1 MVPVRWKFAAG
12 SFAILV
18 GCRREPLPPAPPS
31 ATDASSVAMA
41 HDAAP
46 PRDDAPPQLACL
58 ARLYVGSAEKRDG
71 KWALV
76 LPDGRAL
83 PWDDG
88 KDKTLDQ
95 KLDAPDLEDVL
106 SIPYPHGAIAPISDP
121 GHDPGR
127 IRSTELLEATYG
139 SSREAVRKQ
148 LVPVKLRGQTLLV
161 HARAKAA
168 FERVAKRLDTLDPSF
183 DPYFQGMGGTFVWRP
198 IAGTDRPSAHSFGIS
213 LDLNPARSH
222 YWRNDPKAA
231 WKNTIPA
238 AIVDAFESEGFA
250 WGGRWFHYDTMHF
263 EWRPELF
270 SCPP

>member
-1 MVPVRWKFAAG
+1 MVTVRPSSAALCL
-12 SFAILV
+12 AIAS
-18 GCRREPLPPAPPS
+18 GCRHEPLPTPAPAS
-31 ATDASSVAMA
+31 APDAVAVVQEA
-41 HDAAP
+41 AAP
-46 PRDDAPPQLACL
+46 SEEPPARLTCL
-58 ARLYVGSAEKRDG
+58 ARLYVGTVEKRSG
-71 KWALV
+71 SWTLV
-76 LPDGRAL
+76 LPDGTAL

-88 KDKTLDQ
+88 KAKTLDE
-95 KLDAPDLEDVL
+95 KLDAPDLEDVF
-106 SIPYPHGAIAPISDP
+106 SIPYPRGPIAAITDQA
-121 GHDPGR
+121 HDPGR
-127 IRSTELLEATYG
+127 IRVTALLEATYG

-168 FERVAKRLDTLDPSF
+168 FERVAARLEKLDPSLA
-183 DPYFQGMGGTFVWRP
+183 PYFEGMGGTFNWRP

-222 YWRNDPKAA
+222 YWRNDPKSG

-238 AIVDAFESEGFA
+238 VIVDAFESEGFV

-270 SCPP
+270 SCP